1 MPFFPPNSSSSLNNE
16 YNLIIA
22 RYVEIGLKSRKVRN
36 RMEKRLMDHI
46 LSILNRESLSTLQS
60 SRQWGRLI
68 FQFEPKDIEK
78 ALLIFRNIIGIH
90 SYSPVIRVSNSF
102 DELCKSTVKF
112 AQTYLKS
119 NESFAVRVKRFKLY
133 PKNSLEIEREIGG
146 KIYDYFTQ
154 IGKPIKVNLKQPQK
168 TIYLEIKEKEAY
180 LFGDIYYSA
189 WGGNP
194 IETDKAMFALWNGN
208 FGELSASFL
217 LTRRGTVVIPLVIYN
232 SETFLNKQ
240 KLLRYNSLNEKLHV
254 LASFYSEPIN
264 VILLD
269 YNPLIKI
276 IKNFEKLEIMQ
287 DNDYKKK
294 VFLEEIASLLLISH
308 LVYQSSIQNHIKY
321 GKKTLII
328 KGFISNYHQS
338 YSLVN
343 HTIDFIHIAQSFSFT
358 HFIPLSGLSIE
369 VIKKMEGKLM
379 NPSYELITEE
389 FSLSSLILKDIE
401 VNNSVN
407 FDSIVHFSSD
417 NIDNISIALD
427 YFVNSIKSKKF
438 SEIIES
444 IIENAEFM
452 KISSKIS

>member
-1 MPFFPPNSSSSLNNE
+1 MRKINLREYAFFPPNSSSSLNNE

-294 VFLEEIASLLLISH
+294 
-308 LVYQSSIQNHIKY
+308 
-321 GKKTLII
+321 
-328 KGFISNYHQS
+328 
-338 YSLVN
+338 
-343 HTIDFIHIAQSFSFT
+343 
-358 HFIPLSGLSIE
+358 
-369 VIKKMEGKLM
+369 
-379 NPSYELITEE
+379 
-389 FSLSSLILKDIE
+389 
-401 VNNSVN
+401 
-407 FDSIVHFSSD
+407 
-417 NIDNISIALD
+417 
-427 YFVNSIKSKKF
+427 YF
-438 SEIIES
+438 
-444 IIENAEFM
+444 
-452 KISSKIS
+452 